1 MYEGLKGPYF
11 LRAKKAIEAGCD
23 IVLHCEPNIQNIIK
37 STEGAGTISNQL
49 KKNYMN
55 KFFIINSNYLVY
67 I

>member
-1 MYEGLKGPYF
+1 MNLKKSYF

-49 KKNYMN
+49 KK
-55 KFFIINSNYLVY
+55 LL
-67 I
+67 